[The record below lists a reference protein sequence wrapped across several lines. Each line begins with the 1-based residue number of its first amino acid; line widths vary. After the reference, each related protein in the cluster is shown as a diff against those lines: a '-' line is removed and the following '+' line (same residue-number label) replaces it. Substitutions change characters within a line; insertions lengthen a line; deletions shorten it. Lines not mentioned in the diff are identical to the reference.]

1 MTYLCPV
8 CARPVHTNKG
18 GINIAYHRDKA
29 GQPCPTSGYPI
40 TITID
45 ELLGTP

>member
-8 CARPVHTNKG
+8 CARPVKTNRG
-18 GINIAYHRDKA
+18 GVNIAYHRDKA
-29 GQPCPTSGYPI
+29 NQPCPTSGYPI

-45 ELLGTP
+45 ELLGTA